1 MTLPMEP
8 RFRLSMRW
16 WLALVMAA
24 ITAVTALAVAELV
37 VWRAEQAFRE
47 RSVQSAHRY
56 VRATADTV
64 STALEERRPGP
75 AVDEVA
81 QRRRLS
87 VFLFDANGSPVG
99 SMSSNGRQLMSVP
112 DATRAVRSALA
123 GEHFARSYDEGRT
136 SVVAVPLR
144 SSKANVLL
152 AFGPQPGYGDT
163 MAVFKDQVRLAVAIA
178 TAIGAAIGF
187 VVASLLATRL
197 KRIGATASAIEQGDF
212 AALPLRPRFG
222 DEIGSLAMMIERMRI
237 RLHRSIEHLN
247 SERARLE
254 RLLGRLD
261 QGVVALDSDLRVEIA
276 NTAAA
281 RLLGVNSLGEG
292 DKLPDPWPPHFP
304 LRHFAAQLFAPEASV
319 TIERVLPA
327 EGESYTVCGIPAD
340 RFETA
345 LLVITDVSELERRE
359 RAQREFVANAAH
371 ELRTPVTAITSAI
384 EVLQG
389 GAKESPEE
397 RDRFLDIVERQ
408 AARLGRLSHSLLT
421 LARAEAGEG
430 EMTPLETV
438 ELCAVLLEVAAELPS
453 DDGPLPEVDCP
464 GDILVH
470 THRDLIEQVV
480 FNLAANATKYSG
492 DGAVRLSARRLDG
505 TVAVDVSD
513 AGPGIPLEER
523 TRVFD
528 RFYRGRVHE
537 GTGFGL
543 GLAIVR
549 QAVRVLGGTLTIAS
563 EEGTGTTVRVLLP
576 LPPLAEDAPRAPG
589 TLDP

>member
-1 MTLPMEP
+1 MGDTQGHMDEP

-16 WLALVMAA
+16 WLALIFAA
-24 ITAVTALAVAELV
+24 ITAVTAVAVAELL

-47 RSVQSAHRY
+47 RSVQSALRY
-56 VRATADTV
+56 VRASADAVTTTLDEHGP
-64 STALEERRPGP
+64 SP
-75 AVDEVA
+75 AVEEIA
-81 QRRRLS
+81 RRRRLS
-87 VFLFDANGSPVG
+87 VFLFDGSGSSIG

-123 GEHFARSYDEGRT
+123 GGRFARSYDEGRT

-163 MAVFKDQVRLAVAIA
+163 MAVFKDQVRLAVVIA
-178 TAIGAAIGF
+178 TPIGAAIGF
-187 VVASLLATRL
+187 VVASLLAARL
-197 KRIGATASAIEQGDF
+197 KRIGAIASAIERGDF
-212 AALPLRPRFG
+212 AAAPLRPRLG
-222 DEIGSLAMMIERMRI
+222 DEIGSLAQMIERMRV
-237 RLHRSIEHLN
+237 RLRSSIEHLD
-247 SERARLE
+247 SERVRLE

-261 QGVVALDSDLRVEIA
+261 QGVVAIDSDLRVEVA

-281 RLLGVNSLGEG
+281 RVLNVNSLAEG
-292 DKLPDPWPPHFP
+292 DELPDPWPPHFP
-304 LRHFAAQLFAPEASV
+304 LRHFAAQLFAADASV
-319 TIERVLPA
+319 TVERVSPS
-327 EGESYTVCGIPAD
+327 EGENYTVTGVPAG

-359 RAQREFVANAAH
+359 HAQREFVANAAH

-389 GAKESPEE
+389 GAKESREE

-421 LARAEAGEG
+421 LARAEAGDVE
-430 EMTPLETV
+430 TAPHETV
-438 ELCAVLLEVAAELPS
+438 ELCALLRGVAAELPS
-453 DDGPLPEVDCP
+453 DDGPPPEVDCP
-464 GDILVH
+464 EDILVH

-480 FNLAANATKYSG
+480 FNLAANAVKYSSG
-492 DGAVRLSARRLDG
+492 GAVRISAHRLDG
-505 TVAVDVSD
+505 TVAIDVSD
-513 AGPGIPLEER
+513 TGPGIPLEDR
-523 TRVFD
+523 TRIFD
-528 RFYRGRVHE
+528 RFYRGSMRDE
-537 GTGFGL
+537 TGFGL

-563 EEGTGTTVRVLLP
+563 EEGAGTTVRVLLP
-576 LPPLAEDAPRAPG
+576 LPPVAQA
-589 TLDP
+589 TT